1 MLTTARPKRSI
12 DEKKSPLHTRIICL
26 DLAVSEECLL
36 SCFDFVSEK
45 FSVGWSSE
53 LPLKIE
59 ILLHGRRLVS
69 VVGVFCQSNSRK
81 IWLSRGLWL

>member
-12 DEKKSPLHTRIICL
+12 DEKKNLRLHTRIICL

-69 VVGVFCQSNSRK
+69 VVGVF
-81 IWLSRGLWL
+81 LSVQL